1 MVSDIKDFKIINDVY
16 GTEVGDEVLKHVAT
30 MIKRELPGC
39 DICRWGGEEFVIL
52 LNGCNLVTAKGQVE
66 RLRKSIESNP
76 TSFFGKNIF
85 VTITIGLEENSEK
98 YSTPEDI
105 IMVADSRMYYGK
117 QHGKNMLVAED
128 NE

>member
-1 MVSDIKDFKIINDVY
+1 
-16 GTEVGDEVLKHVAT
+16 
-30 MIKRELPGC
+30 MIKRELPGS

-52 LNGCNLVTAKGQVE
+52 LNGCDMLTAKGQVE

-85 VTITIGLEENSEK
+85 VTTTIGLEENK
-98 YSTPEDI
+98 DIYSIPEDI
-105 IMVADSRMYYGK
+105 IKVADARMYYGK
-117 QHGKNMLVAED
+117 QHGKNILITED